1 MADSVV
7 IRIDGD
13 DSGFRRT
20 LSNVKSSLASAGKS
34 VRSAFAGISNYSG
47 TISKAIS
54 GIGGASIT
62 AFKGLAIGV
71 GAITTAIAGV
81 GAATV
86 GYTANVEQLQTS
98 FEVMTGSAQKA
109 EQVMDRI
116 SQLGAETPFEMT
128 DLAETTQLLMNYGFA
143 ADDAINRMTM
153 LGDIA
158 QGNADKM
165 NSIATAYGQM
175 SSAGKVSL
183 EDVKQMIEAGFN
195 PLQEISESTGES
207 MASLYDR
214 ISKGTLAVDEITAA
228 MQRATSEGG
237 KYYQSMQKQSETLSG
252 LFSTIQDNA
261 QQLGAKIFD
270 PVTDSL
276 REQVLPEAISILD
289 ELDAAFDAKG
299 FDGLTNALL
308 RQIPKLTTAAVSGVQ
323 TVLSGV
329 SKKLPALAK
338 GLLSQLP
345 NLLSSAGTLAGD
357 LTDAL
362 FAVASTAAE
371 SLAGM
376 LPELVPTLLTGAG
389 RLLESLFSG
398 MLSISSGFIR
408 GFTTSLKKLGL
419 MDWTAEDLIDQA
431 FENVDREHVEDIKA
445 KINVDPDLE
454 LTEDP
459 TVELNSLYDEI
470 ERVLTDG
477 EADTEEIISGLEEK
491 VKTYYETQVAKINE
505 WRDSALAG
513 LDSTLPKEQYDQA
526 AAEINTQADSI
537 ITNLGTASDTA
548 VAFVEEMAGKP
559 TEVVKANLSTLE
571 GYLGDAETI
580 VKQVADLTGATGKT
594 ISEAQ
599 REIVA
604 AGMSTDESVQINAI
618 AATAAEFDA
627 AVKAAEERKAQALVE
642 AAKMYAEGSDQY
654 AEIEAQ
660 AIVDYESS
668 TAAAQATLEQNMA
681 LLWKGIAKA
690 MDPENMAVIDAYQ
703 SKVELKNRISTLLE
717 GMQEA
722 LSIDEIK
729 TGDISLYDYVARMLE
744 NSALTDADWQV
755 IAQQTG
761 LDSASVQAELTD
773 LISGNI
779 RGALLYGGRLEDPID
794 LLGIAE
800 FFEFDETQVSGIAD
814 SIAPMITTASE
825 SGFLNGMKNV
835 DLTDSQQLL
844 QFLMADFGD
853 YAESTIGKT
862 EIEGEPKIDMDPE
875 LTTENLDNVQQEVV
889 DAVEEATTGAEP
901 VDIEQPVNVATK
913 ATADESGI
921 QEAVETELQDQTMNV
936 DVNAAVSLNVTV
948 SDSNATAVG
957 TAAGVQLGDGIIA
970 GIDSKDDEVSTAGAT
985 LVERAADGAESAYR
999 SMRNA
1004 GAMAG
1009 TGFQL
1014 GLASKRA
1021 DIINTARSIANSAA
1035 RAIAAA
1041 LEIRSPSRV
1050 TERFGTYFGEG
1061 FEIGARDSLNRAV
1074 RTIDGI
1080 VGSINLSPR
1089 IPAPDFE
1096 GALTSATQMLS
1107 DAENQRPIDI
1117 YFNGRFFARAARS
1130 DLQREIN
1137 SANRMT
1143 NLTYGG

>member
-1 MADSVV
+1 
-7 IRIDGD
+7 
-13 DSGFRRT
+13 
-20 LSNVKSSLASAGKS
+20 
-34 VRSAFAGISNYSG
+34 
-47 TISKAIS
+47 
-54 GIGGASIT
+54 
-62 AFKGLAIGV
+62 
-71 GAITTAIAGV
+71 
-81 GAATV
+81 
-86 GYTANVEQLQTS
+86 
-98 FEVMTGSAQKA
+98 
-109 EQVMDRI
+109 
-116 SQLGAETPFEMT
+116 
-128 DLAETTQLLMNYGFA
+128 
-143 ADDAINRMTM
+143 
-153 LGDIA
+153 
-158 QGNADKM
+158 
-165 NSIATAYGQM
+165 
-175 SSAGKVSL
+175 
-183 EDVKQMIEAGFN
+183 
-195 PLQEISESTGES
+195 

-289 ELDAAFDAKG
+289 ELDAAFDANG

-308 RQIPKLTTAAVSGVQ
+308 RQIPRLTTAAVSGVQ

-376 LPELVPTLLTGAG
+376 LPELVPTLLSGTG

-491 VKTYYETQVAKINE
+491 VRSYYETQVAKINE

-526 AAEINTQADSI
+526 AAEINAQADSI
-537 ITNLGTASDTA
+537 ILNLGTASDTA

-559 TEVVKANLSTLE
+559 TEVVKANIDTLN
-571 GYLGDAETI
+571 GYLTEANGIVERVAE
-580 VKQVADLTGATGKT
+580 LTGATGKT

-660 AIVDYESS
+660 AIADYESS

-690 MDPENMAVIDAYQ
+690 MDPENMAVIDSYSAQ
-703 SKVELKNRISTLLE
+703 AQAQLRSKVQGLASGI
-717 GMQEA
+717 
-722 LSIDEIK
+722 
-729 TGDISLYDYVARMLE
+729 
-744 NSALTDADWQV
+744 TDAVNDTSLQLDEDVLREYVIGLFENAQLTEQDWAL
-755 IAQQTG
+755 IAESNG
-761 LDSASVQAELTD
+761 MSGEDVRENFINNFINAIASAKMDGVT
-773 LISGNI
+773 
-779 RGALLYGGRLEDPID
+779 YDPIALFGLNE
-794 LLGIAE
+794 LLSVNPESAG
-800 FFEFDETQVSGIAD
+800 SIAD
-814 SIAPMITTASE
+814 SIADTITAASE
-825 SGFLNGMKNV
+825 AGLLNGMESV

-844 QFLMADFGD
+844 QFLMSDFGD

-862 EIEGEPKIDMDPE
+862 EIEGEPKIDMEPE
-875 LTTENLDNVQQEVV
+875 LTTESLDNVQQEVR

-901 VDIEQPVNVATK
+901 MDIEQPVNVATK

-936 DVNAAVSLNVTV
+936 DVKAAVSLNVTV

-970 GIDSKDDEVSTAGAT
+970 GIDSKGDEVSTAGAA
-985 LVERAADGAESAYR
+985 LAERAADGAETAYR

-1014 GLASKRA
+1014 GLASKRT

-1041 LEIRSPSRV
+1041 LEIKSPSRV
-1050 TERFGTYFGEG
+1050 TERFGAYFGEG

-1074 RTIDGI
+1074 MTIDGI

-1089 IPAPDFE
+1089 IPAHDFE
-1096 GALTSATQMLS
+1096 GALTSATQMIS

-1117 YFNGRFFARAARS
+1117 YFNGKFFARAART

>member
-165 NSIATAYGQM
+165 NRIATAYGQM

-214 ISKGTLAVDEITAA
+214 ISKGTLSVDEITAA

-289 ELDAAFDAKG
+289 ELDAAFDANG

-408 GFTTSLKKLGL
+408 GFATSLKKLGL

-459 TVELNSLYDEI
+459 TVELTSLYGEI
-470 ERVLTDG
+470 EKALTDG

-491 VKTYYETQVAKINE
+491 VRSYYETQVAKINE

-526 AAEINTQADSI
+526 AAEINAQADSI
-537 ITNLGTASDTA
+537 ILNLGTASDTA

-559 TEVVKANLSTLE
+559 TEVVKANIDTLN
-571 GYLGDAETI
+571 GYLTEASDIVDRVAE
-580 VKQVADLTGATGKT
+580 LTGATGKT

-604 AGMSTDESVQINAI
+604 AGMSTDKSVQINAI

-660 AIVDYESS
+660 AIADYESS

-690 MDPENMAVIDAYQ
+690 MGPDTY
-703 SKVELKNRISTLLE
+703 
-717 GMQEA
+717 G
-722 LSIDEIK
+722 EIEEFRK
-729 TGDISLYDYVARMLE
+729 
-744 NSALTDADWQV
+744 
-755 IAQQTG
+755 
-761 LDSASVQAELTD
+761 
-773 LISGNI
+773 
-779 RGALLYGGRLEDPID
+779 RGALEEKLNGLFDEMYGALSDPD
-794 LLGIAE
+794 LPTDLPKLSEHVMQLFSNAGMTQADWNMLAEEIGMDSATLRVALSEMISENIMGALNGGNLQNPIEMMQLAE
-800 FFEFDETQVSGIAD
+800 FFTFDETQVSDIAD
-814 SIAPMITTASE
+814 AIAPMITAASE
-825 SGFLNGMKNV
+825 SGFLNGMESV

-875 LTTENLDNVQQEVV
+875 LTTESLDNVQQEVR

-901 VDIEQPVNVATK
+901 MDIEQQVNVATQ
-913 ATADESGI
+913 ATADEGGI
-921 QEAVETELQDQTMNV
+921 QEAVETELQNQTMNV
-936 DVNAAVSLNVTV
+936 DVKAAVSLNVTV
-948 SDSNATAVG
+948 SDSNATVVG
-957 TAAGVQLGDGIIA
+957 TAAGVQLGEGIIA
-970 GIDSKDDEVSTAGAT
+970 GIDSKSDEVSTAGAT
-985 LVERAADGAESAYR
+985 LAERAADGAETAYR

-1050 TERFGTYFGEG
+1050 TERFGAYFGEG
-1061 FEIGARDSLNRAV
+1061 FEIGARESLNRAV

-1089 IPAPDFE
+1089 IPVPDFE
-1096 GALTSATQMLS
+1096 GALTSATQMIS
-1107 DAENQRPIDI
+1107 DAENQRPIDL
-1117 YFNGRFFARAARS
+1117 YFNGKFFARAARS

>member
-158 QGNADKM
+158 QGNAEKM
-165 NSIATAYGQM
+165 NRIATAYGQM

-389 RLLESLFSG
+389 RLLKSLFSG

-419 MDWTAEDLIDQA
+419 MDWTAEELIDQA

-526 AAEINTQADSI
+526 AAEINAQADSI

-660 AIVDYESS
+660 AIADYESS
-668 TAAAQATLEQNMA
+668 TAAAQAALEQNMA

-690 MDPENMAVIDAYQ
+690 MDPDTY
-703 SKVELKNRISTLLE
+703 
-717 GMQEA
+717 G
-722 LSIDEIK
+722 EIEEF
-729 TGDISLYDYVARMLE
+729 R
-744 NSALTDADWQV
+744 N
-755 IAQQTG
+755 
-761 LDSASVQAELTD
+761 
-773 LISGNI
+773 
-779 RGALLYGGRLEDPID
+779 RGALEEKLNGLLDEMYSALSDPDLPTDLPKLSEHVMQLFSNAGMTQADWNMLAEEIGMDPATLRVALSEMISENIMGALNGGNLQNPIEMMQ
-794 LLGIAE
+794 LAE
-800 FFEFDETQVSGIAD
+800 FFTFDETQVSGIAD
-814 SIAPMITTASE
+814 SIAPMITSASE
-825 SGFLNGMKNV
+825 SGFLNGMENV

-901 VDIEQPVNVATK
+901 ADIEQPVNVATK

-970 GIDSKDDEVSTAGAT
+970 GIDSKGDEVSTAGAT

-999 SMRNA
+999 SIRNA

-1050 TERFGTYFGEG
+1050 TERFGAYFGEG

-1117 YFNGRFFARAARS
+1117 YFNGRFFARAART

>member
-214 ISKGTLAVDEITAA
+214 ISKGTLAVNEITAA

-289 ELDAAFDAKG
+289 ELDAAFDANG

-308 RQIPKLTTAAVSGVQ
+308 RQIPRLTTAAVSGVQ

-376 LPELVPTLLTGAG
+376 LPELVPTLLSGAG

-431 FENVDREHVEDIKA
+431 FANVDREHVEDIKA

-526 AAEINTQADSI
+526 AAEINAQADSI

-559 TEVVKANLSTLE
+559 TEVVKANIDTLN
-571 GYLGDAETI
+571 GYLEEANGI
-580 VKQVADLTGATGKT
+580 VEKVADLTGATGKA

-627 AVKAAEERKAQALVE
+627 AVKAAEERKARALVE

-660 AIVDYESS
+660 AIADYKSS

-690 MDPENMAVIDAYQ
+690 MDPDTYSEIEEFRNRGVLAKKLNGLFKEMYGALNDPDLPTDLPKLSEHVMQLFSNAGMTQADWNMLAEEIGMDPA
-703 SKVELKNRISTLLE
+703 TLRV
-717 GMQEA
+717 A
-722 LSIDEIK
+722 LSEM
-729 TGDISLYDYVARMLE
+729 ISE
-744 NSALTDADWQV
+744 N
-755 IAQQTG
+755 IM
-761 LDSASVQAELTD
+761 
-773 LISGNI
+773 
-779 RGALLYGGRLEDPID
+779 GALNGGNLQNPIEMMQ
-794 LLGIAE
+794 LAE
-800 FFEFDETQVSGIAD
+800 FFTFDETQVSDIAD
-814 SIAPMITTASE
+814 AIAPMITAASE
-825 SGFLNGMKNV
+825 SGFLNGMENV

-862 EIEGEPKIDMDPE
+862 EIEGEPKIDMEPE
-875 LTTENLDNVQQEVV
+875 LTTESLDNVQQEVR

-901 VDIEQPVNVATK
+901 MDIEQPVNVATK

-936 DVNAAVSLNVTV
+936 DVKAAVSLNVTV

-970 GIDSKDDEVSTAGAT
+970 GIDSKGDEVSTAGAA
-985 LVERAADGAESAYR
+985 LAERAADGAETAYR

-1014 GLASKRA
+1014 GLASKRT

-1050 TERFGTYFGEG
+1050 TERFGAYFGEG

-1096 GALTSATQMLS
+1096 GALTSATQMIS

-1117 YFNGRFFARAARS
+1117 YFNGKFFARAART

-1137 SANRMT
+1137 DANRMT

>member
-165 NSIATAYGQM
+165 NRIATAYGQM

-289 ELDAAFDAKG
+289 ELDAAFDANG

-308 RQIPKLTTAAVSGVQ
+308 RQIPRLTTAAVSGVQ

-408 GFTTSLKKLGL
+408 GFATSLKKLGL

-431 FENVDREHVEDIKA
+431 FANVDREHVEDIKA

-470 ERVLTDG
+470 EKALTDG
-477 EADTEEIISGLEEK
+477 EEDTEEVVSGLETK
-491 VKTYYETQVAKINE
+491 VKSYYEGQIAKINE

-526 AAEINTQADSI
+526 AAEINAQADSI

-559 TEVVKANLSTLE
+559 TEVVKANIDTLN
-571 GYLGDAETI
+571 GYLTEASDIVDRVAE
-580 VKQVADLTGATGKT
+580 LTGATGKT

-660 AIVDYESS
+660 AIADYESS
-668 TAAAQATLEQNMA
+668 TAAAQAALEQNMA

-690 MDPENMAVIDAYQ
+690 MDPDTY
-703 SKVELKNRISTLLE
+703 
-717 GMQEA
+717 G
-722 LSIDEIK
+722 EIEEF
-729 TGDISLYDYVARMLE
+729 R
-744 NSALTDADWQV
+744 N
-755 IAQQTG
+755 
-761 LDSASVQAELTD
+761 
-773 LISGNI
+773 
-779 RGALLYGGRLEDPID
+779 RGALEEKLNGLLDEMYSALSDPDLPTDLPKLSEHVMQLFSNAGMTQADWNMLAEEIGMDPATLRVALSEMISENIMGALNGGNLQNPIEMMQ
-794 LLGIAE
+794 LAE
-800 FFEFDETQVSGIAD
+800 FFAFDETQVSGIAD
-814 SIAPMITTASE
+814 AIAPMITSASE
-825 SGFLNGMKNV
+825 SGFLNGMENV

-862 EIEGEPKIDMDPE
+862 EIEGEPKIDMEPE
-875 LTTENLDNVQQEVV
+875 LTTESLDNVQQEVV

-970 GIDSKDDEVSTAGAT
+970 GIDSKGDEVSTAGAA
-985 LVERAADGAESAYR
+985 LAERAADGAESAYR

-1014 GLASKRA
+1014 GLASKRT

-1050 TERFGTYFGEG
+1050 TERFGAYFGEG

-1117 YFNGRFFARAARS
+1117 YFNGKFFARAARS

>member
-20 LSNVKSSLASAGKS
+20 LSNVKSSLTSAGKS

-158 QGNADKM
+158 QGNAEKM
-165 NSIATAYGQM
+165 NRIATAYGQM

-183 EDVKQMIEAGFN
+183 EDVKQMIEVGFN

-389 RLLESLFSG
+389 RLLKSLFSG

-419 MDWTAEDLIDQA
+419 MDWTAEELIDQA
-431 FENVDREHVEDIKA
+431 FENVDREHVEDIKV

-470 ERVLTDG
+470 EKELTDG
-477 EADTEEIISGLEEK
+477 KEDTEEVVSGLETK
-491 VKTYYETQVAKINE
+491 VKSYYEGQIAKINE
-505 WRDSALAG
+505 WRASALAG
-513 LDSTLPKEQYDQA
+513 LDSTLPKEEYDQA
-526 AAEINTQADSI
+526 AAEINAQADSI

-559 TEVVKANLSTLE
+559 TEVVKANLSTLN
-571 GYLGDAETI
+571 GYLSDAESI
-580 VKQVADLTGATGKT
+580 VKRVDDLTGATGKT
-594 ISEAQ
+594 ISEAE
-599 REIVA
+599 REIVS
-604 AGMSTDESVQINAI
+604 AGLSKDEGVQINAI
-618 AATAAEFDA
+618 ATTAAEYEA
-627 AVKAAEERKAQALVE
+627 AVKAAEEKRAAAMTE
-642 AAKMYAEGSDQY
+642 AAKRYAEGSDDY
-654 AEIEAQ
+654 TKLVAAADEARNT
-660 AIVDYESS
+660 EL
-668 TAAAQATLEQNMA
+668 AAAQATLEQNMA

-690 MDPENMAVIDAYQ
+690 MDPDTY
-703 SKVELKNRISTLLE
+703 
-717 GMQEA
+717 G
-722 LSIDEIK
+722 EI
-729 TGDISLYDYVARMLE
+729 E
-744 NSALTDADWQV
+744 EFQN
-755 IAQQTG
+755 
-761 LDSASVQAELTD
+761 
-773 LISGNI
+773 
-779 RGALLYGGRLEDPID
+779 RGALEEKLNGLFDEMYDALSDPDLPTDLPKLSEHVMQLFSNAGMTQADWNMLAEEIGMDPVTLRVALSEMISENIMGALNGGNLQNPIEMMQ
-794 LLGIAE
+794 LAE
-800 FFEFDETQVSGIAD
+800 FFTFDETQVSGIAD
-814 SIAPMITTASE
+814 SIAPMITAASE
-825 SGFLNGMKNV
+825 SGFLNGMENV

-970 GIDSKDDEVSTAGAT
+970 GIDSKGDEVSTAGAA
-985 LVERAADGAESAYR
+985 LSGKAADGAESAYR

-1014 GLASKRA
+1014 GLASKRT

-1050 TERFGTYFGEG
+1050 TERFGAYFGEG

-1117 YFNGRFFARAARS
+1117 YFNGKFFARAARS

>member
-1 MADSVV
+1 
-7 IRIDGD
+7 
-13 DSGFRRT
+13 
-20 LSNVKSSLASAGKS
+20 
-34 VRSAFAGISNYSG
+34 
-47 TISKAIS
+47 
-54 GIGGASIT
+54 
-62 AFKGLAIGV
+62 
-71 GAITTAIAGV
+71 
-81 GAATV
+81 
-86 GYTANVEQLQTS
+86 
-98 FEVMTGSAQKA
+98 
-109 EQVMDRI
+109 
-116 SQLGAETPFEMT
+116 
-128 DLAETTQLLMNYGFA
+128 
-143 ADDAINRMTM
+143 
-153 LGDIA
+153 
-158 QGNADKM
+158 
-165 NSIATAYGQM
+165 
-175 SSAGKVSL
+175 
-183 EDVKQMIEAGFN
+183 
-195 PLQEISESTGES
+195 

-289 ELDAAFDAKG
+289 ELDAAFDANG

-308 RQIPKLTTAAVSGVQ
+308 RQIPRLTTAAVSGVQ

-376 LPELVPTLLTGAG
+376 LPELVPTLLSGTG

-431 FENVDREHVEDIKA
+431 FANVDREHVEDIKA

-526 AAEINTQADSI
+526 AAEINAQADSI

-571 GYLGDAETI
+571 GYLGDAENI
-580 VKQVADLTGATGKT
+580 VKQVADLTGVTGKT

-604 AGMSTDESVQINAI
+604 AGMSTDEGVQINAI
-618 AATAAEFDA
+618 AATAAEYEA

-642 AAKMYAEGSDQY
+642 AAKMYAEGSDKY

-660 AIVDYESS
+660 AIADYEAS
-668 TAAAQATLEQNMA
+668 TAAAQAALEQNMA

-690 MDPENMAVIDAYQ
+690 MDPDTY
-703 SKVELKNRISTLLE
+703 S
-717 GMQEA
+717 
-722 LSIDEIK
+722 
-729 TGDISLYDYVARMLE
+729 DIEEFR
-744 NSALTDADWQV
+744 N
-755 IAQQTG
+755 
-761 LDSASVQAELTD
+761 
-773 LISGNI
+773 
-779 RGALLYGGRLEDPID
+779 RGALEEKLNGLFDEMYGALSDPD
-794 LLGIAE
+794 LPTDLPKLSEHVMQLFSNAGMTQADWNMLAEEIGMDPATLRVALSEMISENIMGALNGGNLQNPIEMMQLAE
-800 FFEFDETQVSGIAD
+800 FFTFDETQVSGIAEA
-814 SIAPMITTASE
+814 IAPMITAATE
-825 SGFLNGMKNV
+825 KGYLNGMESV

-844 QFLMADFGD
+844 QFLMADFGN

-862 EIEGEPKIDMDPE
+862 EIEGEPKIDMEPE
-875 LTTENLDNVQQEVV
+875 LTTESLDNVQQEVR

-901 VDIEQPVNVATK
+901 MDIEQPVNVATK

-921 QEAVETELQDQTMNV
+921 QKAVETELQDQTMNV
-936 DVNAAVSLNVTV
+936 DVKAAVSLNVTV

-970 GIDSKDDEVSTAGAT
+970 GIDSKGDEVSTAGAA
-985 LVERAADGAESAYR
+985 LAERAADGAETAYR

-1014 GLASKRA
+1014 GLASKRT

-1050 TERFGTYFGEG
+1050 TERFGAYFGEG

-1096 GALTSATQMLS
+1096 GALTSATQMIS

-1117 YFNGRFFARAARS
+1117 YFNGKFFARAART